1 MGLKCRT
8 IHWIRSIILLTALRL
23 GAITIKEANDM
34 KTAEILAIEAEAKK
48 ELAEDRLKQAKIR
61 IKAKLTEMQRIQT
74 IQENLMREYQDLLAQ
89 IEEGN

>member
-1 MGLKCRT
+1 
-8 IHWIRSIILLTALRL
+8 
-23 GAITIKEANDM
+23 M